1 VFSVDKVYS
10 ASSDAKVMGLIPT
23 DKCTIALDERFCK
36 MCKLI
41 ILMHDCHSGFL
52 TKQIIHT
59 GNHKP
64 LANSQN
70 RQKKNPFSYLKCRM
84 EQGLIFCRQ
93 KKINK

>member
-1 VFSVDKVYS
+1 VFSVDQAYS
-10 ASSDAKVMGLIPT
+10 ASDAKVMGLIPT

-70 RQKKNPFSYLKCRM
+70 KQTKKKSFLLP
-84 EQGLIFCRQ
+84 
-93 KKINK
+93 